1 MSESMMCCPL
11 SGNDGDQASVSLVTT
26 PKAGKAH
33 QCCECGDAI
42 PRGAKH
48 ELYKLLSDGRWS
60 AYRTCLLC
68 VEIRNHFACDGWIFQ
83 YLWSD
88 LQDNFFPE
96 MKAGG
101 GCMEGLSP
109 AAKARLFEK
118 RLEWVFSHDEYD
130 PCDQAVPPWLFAE
143 ILRRRAEA
151 IEQRRNHA
159 FEKVIAAFPERAD
172 EEQATT
178 SQDTP
183 SVEANPDNGNGEG

>member
-1 MSESMMCCPL
+1 
-11 SGNDGDQASVSLVTT
+11 
-26 PKAGKAH
+26 
-33 QCCECGDAI
+33 
-42 PRGAKH
+42 
-48 ELYKLLSDGRWS
+48 
-60 AYRTCLLC
+60 
-68 VEIRNHFACDGWIFQ
+68 
-83 YLWSD
+83 
-88 LQDNFFPE
+88 
-96 MKAGG
+96 
-101 GCMEGLSP
+101 MEGLSP